1 MTKETFATAINCMDG
16 RTQEPIISQAKKTFE
31 VDYVDAITEPGPDK
45 ILAEGPDTLVE
56 SIKNRVMISVN
67 KHGSQNIIM
76 VSHHDC
82 AGNPVSKEKHL
93 DQLKKSVDVI
103 SSWELGVKIIGVW
116 IGKDWK
122 VNKLIERAQPQFNH
136 FSDRISEGCNFIALS
151 C

>member
-16 RTQEPIISQAKKTFE
+16 RTQEPIIYWAKKTFE

-45 ILAEGPDTLVE
+45 ILAEGSDTLVE

-67 KHGSQNIIM
+67 KHGSQNVIM

-82 AGNPVSKEKHL
+82 AGNPVSKKEHL

-116 IGKDWK
+116 IGKNWK
-122 VNKLIERAQPQFNH
+122 VNKLIERT
-136 FSDRISEGCNFIALS
+136 
-151 C
+151 

>member
-16 RTQEPIISQAKKTFE
+16 RTQEPIISWAKKTFE

-67 KHGSQNIIM
+67 KHGSQNVII

-82 AGNPVSKEKHL
+82 AGNPVSKEEHL

-103 SSWELGVKIIGVW
+103 SSWKLGVKTIGVW
-116 IGKDWK
+116 IGEDWK
-122 VNKLIERAQPQFNH
+122 VNKLIEH
-136 FSDRISEGCNFIALS
+136 I
-151 C
+151 

>member
-16 RTQEPIISQAKKTFE
+16 RTQEPIISWAKKTFE

-67 KHGSQNIIM
+67 KHGSQNVIM

-82 AGNPVSKEKHL
+82 AGNPVSKEEHL

-116 IGKDWK
+116 IGEDWK
-122 VNKLIERAQPQFNH
+122 VNKLIEHA
-136 FSDRISEGCNFIALS
+136 
-151 C
+151 

>member
-16 RTQEPIISQAKKTFE
+16 RTQEPIISWAKKTFE

-45 ILAEGPDTLVE
+45 ILAEGSDTLVE

-67 KHGSQNIIM
+67 KHGSQNVIM

-82 AGNPVSKEKHL
+82 AGNPVSKEEHL

-116 IGKDWK
+116 IGEDWK
-122 VNKLIERAQPQFNH
+122 VNKLIER
-136 FSDRISEGCNFIALS
+136 I
-151 C
+151 

>member
-16 RTQEPIISQAKKTFE
+16 RTQEPIIYWAKKTFE

-67 KHGSQNIIM
+67 KHGSQNVIV

-82 AGNPVSKEKHL
+82 AGNPVSKEEHL

-116 IGKDWK
+116 IGEDRK
-122 VNKLIERAQPQFNH
+122 VNKLIEQA
-136 FSDRISEGCNFIALS
+136 
-151 C
+151 

>member
-16 RTQEPIISQAKKTFE
+16 RTQEPIISWAKKTFE

-67 KHGSQNIIM
+67 KHGSQNVIM

-82 AGNPVSKEKHL
+82 AGNPVSKEEHL
-93 DQLKKSVDVI
+93 DQLKKSVNVI

-116 IGKDWK
+116 IGEDWK
-122 VNKLIERAQPQFNH
+122 VNKLIEQA
-136 FSDRISEGCNFIALS
+136 
-151 C
+151 

>member
-16 RTQEPIISQAKKTFE
+16 RTQEPIIYWAKKTFE

-45 ILAEGPDTLVE
+45 ILAEGSDTLVE

-67 KHGSQNIIM
+67 KHGSQNVIV

-82 AGNPVSKEKHL
+82 AGNPVSKKEHL
-93 DQLKKSVDVI
+93 EQLKKSVDVI

-116 IGKDWK
+116 IGEDRK
-122 VNKLIERAQPQFNH
+122 VNKLIEQ
-136 FSDRISEGCNFIALS
+136 I
-151 C
+151 

>member
-16 RTQEPIISQAKKTFE
+16 RTQEPIISWAKKTFE

-45 ILAEGPDTLVE
+45 ILAEGPDTLIE
-56 SIKNRVMISVN
+56 SIRNRVMISVN
-67 KHGSQNIIM
+67 KHGSQNVIM

-82 AGNPVSKEKHL
+82 AGNPVSKEEHL

-116 IGKDWK
+116 IGEDWK
-122 VNKLIERAQPQFNH
+122 VNKLIERA
-136 FSDRISEGCNFIALS
+136 
-151 C
+151 

>member
-16 RTQEPIISQAKKTFE
+16 RTQEPIIYWAKKTFE

-45 ILAEGPDTLVE
+45 ILAEGSDTLVE

-67 KHGSQNIIM
+67 KHGSQNVIV

-82 AGNPVSKEKHL
+82 AGNPVSKKEHL
-93 DQLKKSVDVI
+93 EQLKKSVDVI

-116 IGKDWK
+116 IGKDRK
-122 VNKLIERAQPQFNH
+122 VNKLIEQA
-136 FSDRISEGCNFIALS
+136 
-151 C
+151 

>member
-16 RTQEPIISQAKKTFE
+16 RTQEPIISWAKKTFE

-45 ILAEGPDTLVE
+45 ILAEGSDTLVE

-67 KHGSQNIIM
+67 KHGSQNVIM

-82 AGNPVSKEKHL
+82 AGNPVSKKEHL

-103 SSWELGVKIIGVW
+103 SSWELGVEIIGVW
-116 IGKDWK
+116 IGEDWK
-122 VNKLIERAQPQFNH
+122 VNKLIEHA
-136 FSDRISEGCNFIALS
+136 
-151 C
+151 

>member
-16 RTQEPIISQAKKTFE
+16 RTQEPIISWAKKTFE

-56 SIKNRVMISVN
+56 SIRNRVMISVN
-67 KHGSQNIIM
+67 KHGSQNVIM

-82 AGNPVSKEKHL
+82 AGNPVSKEEHL

-103 SSWELGVKIIGVW
+103 SSWELEVKIIGVW
-116 IGKDWK
+116 IGEDWK
-122 VNKLIERAQPQFNH
+122 VNKLIECA
-136 FSDRISEGCNFIALS
+136 
-151 C
+151 

>member
-16 RTQEPIISQAKKTFE
+16 RTQEPIISWAKKTFG
-31 VDYVDAITEPGPDK
+31 VNYVDAITEPGPDK

-67 KHGSQNIIM
+67 KHGSQNVIM

-82 AGNPVSKEKHL
+82 AGNPVSKEEHL

-103 SSWELGVKIIGVW
+103 SSWDLGVKIIGVW
-116 IGKDWK
+116 IGEDWK
-122 VNKLIERAQPQFNH
+122 VNKLIER
-136 FSDRISEGCNFIALS
+136 I
-151 C
+151 

>member
-16 RTQEPIISQAKKTFE
+16 RTQEPIISWAKKTFE

-45 ILAEGPDTLVE
+45 ILAEGSDTLVE

-67 KHGSQNIIM
+67 KHGSQNVIM

-82 AGNPVSKEKHL
+82 AGNPVSKEEHL

-116 IGKDWK
+116 IGEDWK
-122 VNKLIERAQPQFNH
+122 VNKLIEHA
-136 FSDRISEGCNFIALS
+136 
-151 C
+151 

>member
-16 RTQEPIISQAKKTFE
+16 RTQEPIIYWAKKTLE

-45 ILAEGPDTLVE
+45 ILAEGSDTLVE

-67 KHGSQNIIM
+67 KHGSQNVIV

-82 AGNPVSKEKHL
+82 AGNPVSKKEHL
-93 DQLKKSVDVI
+93 EQLKKSVDVI

-116 IGKDWK
+116 IGKDRK
-122 VNKLIERAQPQFNH
+122 VNKLIEQA
-136 FSDRISEGCNFIALS
+136 
-151 C
+151 

>member
-16 RTQEPIISQAKKTFE
+16 RTQEPIIYWAKKTLE

-45 ILAEGPDTLVE
+45 ILAEGSDTLVE

-67 KHGSQNIIM
+67 KHGSQNVIV

-82 AGNPVSKEKHL
+82 AGNPVSKKEHL
-93 DQLKKSVDVI
+93 EQLKKSVDVI

-116 IGKDWK
+116 IGEDRK
-122 VNKLIERAQPQFNH
+122 VNKLIEQA
-136 FSDRISEGCNFIALS
+136 
-151 C
+151 

>member
-16 RTQEPIISQAKKTFE
+16 RTQEPIISWAKKTFG
-31 VDYVDAITEPGPDK
+31 VNYVDAITEPGPDK

-67 KHGSQNIIM
+67 KHGSQNVIM

-82 AGNPVSKEKHL
+82 AGNPVSKEEHL

-116 IGKDWK
+116 IGEDWK
-122 VNKLIERAQPQFNH
+122 VNKLIERV
-136 FSDRISEGCNFIALS
+136 
-151 C
+151 

>member
-16 RTQEPIISQAKKTFE
+16 RTQEPIISWAKKTFE

-67 KHGSQNIIM
+67 KHGSQNVII

-82 AGNPVSKEKHL
+82 AGNPVSKEEHL

-116 IGKDWK
+116 IGEDWK
-122 VNKLIERAQPQFNH
+122 VNKLIEHA
-136 FSDRISEGCNFIALS
+136 
-151 C
+151 